1 MNKVGRHTGL
11 DYRRLPK
18 PFKEE
23 MKKYVEEGIETGSS
37 LKYILQND
45 LFKTMMYSD
54 PDNQELIKD
63 VVLWIW
69 NQLPS
74 ETYGTPDKVDKWLS
88 SDGWHE

>member
-1 MNKVGRHTGL
+1 
-11 DYRRLPK
+11 
-18 PFKEE
+18 
-23 MKKYVEEGIETGSS
+23 
-37 LKYILQND
+37 
-45 LFKTMMYSD
+45 MMYSH
-54 PDNQELIKD
+54 PDNQEFIKD